1 LIELVFS
8 FNQQPTNVKLVKLI
22 RKVHA
27 LKNDRGKQ
35 ICDGEQAG
43 SEKNDVVI

>member
-1 LIELVFS
+1 
-8 FNQQPTNVKLVKLI
+8 
-22 RKVHA
+22 

-43 SEKNDVVI
+43 SEKNDVVIWDNSFAALDIFAIYKIGWMAVTIW